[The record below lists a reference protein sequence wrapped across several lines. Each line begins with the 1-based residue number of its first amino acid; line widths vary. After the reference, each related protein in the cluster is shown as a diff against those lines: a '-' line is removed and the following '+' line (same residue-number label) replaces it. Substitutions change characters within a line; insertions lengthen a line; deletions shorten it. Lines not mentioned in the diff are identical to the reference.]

1 MSSIV
6 KSQAVE
12 EERRVGRKAYKTK
25 GKKKVTVEEE
35 EIELDPWEEEG
46 TLVGNFRGF
55 DPVGE
60 VASGE
65 IVEDAIA
72 WTQNGVQPRDVGD
85 GGFKYAKI
93 GSVGNFFNWGLI
105 ELGPDQMKRTKNSR
119 YMHMIF
125 NVQSGTVEVR
135 MHENEFVVHKMGV
148 WQVPRGNTYS
158 IKNIGSGTARIFFS
172 QARELHVE
180 EAE

>member
-65 IVEDAIA
+65 IVEDGMLTCLFPFLSTAF
-72 WTQNGVQPRDVGD
+72 TSSSEFTNYMCLQQ
-85 GGFKYAKI
+85 
-93 GSVGNFFNWGLI
+93 
-105 ELGPDQMKRTKNSR
+105 SR
-119 YMHMIF
+119 GHK
-125 NVQSGTVEVR
+125 TVS
-135 MHENEFVVHKMGV
+135 N
-148 WQVPRGNTYS
+148 PAT
-158 IKNIGSGTARIFFS
+158 
-172 QARELHVE
+172 
-180 EAE
+180 

>member
-65 IVEDAIA
+65 IVEDGMLTCLFLSYLQLLHPPPNLLTICAYSNRVD
-72 WTQNGVQPRDVGD
+72 TKRCPTPRRRRRRLQIR
-85 GGFKYAKI
+85 K
-93 GSVGNFFNWGLI
+93 NWVRRQLLQ
-105 ELGPDQMKRTKNSR
+105 LGA
-119 YMHMIF
+119 H
-125 NVQSGTVEVR
+125 
-135 MHENEFVVHKMGV
+135 
-148 WQVPRGNTYS
+148 
-158 IKNIGSGTARIFFS
+158 
-172 QARELHVE
+172 
-180 EAE
+180 